1 MAEFLT
7 LSEAVRTHV
16 HDGDLIA
23 MEGFSHL
30 IPFAAA
36 HEIIRQGRRDL
47 RLARMTPDLIYDQ
60 LVGAGCTSRLIFS
73 WGGNPGV
80 GSLHRIRDAIE
91 NAWPGPLT
99 IDERSHAAMAHA
111 YHAGASGLPFA
122 IYRGDLANDIQKV
135 NPQLRTVT
143 CPYTDQVLTTVPAMR
158 PDVAIVHAHRADRAG
173 NVFLEGIL
181 GVIKEAVLAAE
192 RTIITVEEVVDDL
205 RSPSPNSIVL
215 PSWVVSAIAVVPRGA
230 APSYVQGAYGRD
242 NAFYRAWDGISRD
255 RDRFTA
261 WLDANVHAR
270 TDG

>member
-16 HDGDLIA
+16 HDGDLVA

-47 RLARMTPDLIYDQ
+47 SLARMTPDLIYDQ
-60 LVGAGCTSRLIFS
+60 LVGAGCASRLIFS

-91 NAWPGPLT
+91 NAWPGPLA
-99 IDERSHAAMAHA
+99 IDERSHAAMSHA

-122 IYRGDLANDIQKV
+122 MYRGDLANDLQKV

-143 CPYTDQVLTTVPAMR
+143 CPYTGQVLTTVPAMR
-158 PDVAIVHAHRADRAG
+158 PDVAIVHAHRADRQG

-181 GVIKEAVLAAE
+181 GVIKEAVLASQ
-192 RTIITVEEVVDDL
+192 RTIVTVEEVVDDL
-205 RSPSPNSIVL
+205 CSPSPNSIVL
-215 PSWVVSAIAVVPRGA
+215 PSWIISAIAVVPSGA

-242 NAFYRAWDGISRD
+242 NAFYLAWDEISRD
-255 RDRFTA
+255 RDRFNS

-270 TDG
+270 TEA

>member
-16 HDGDLIA
+16 HDGDLVA

-47 RLARMTPDLIYDQ
+47 SLARMTPDLIYDQ
-60 LVGAGCTSRLIFS
+60 LVGAGCASRLIFS

-91 NAWPGPLT
+91 NAWPGPLA

-122 IYRGDLANDIQKV
+122 MYRGDLANDLQKV

-143 CPYTDQVLTTVPAMR
+143 CPYTGQVLTTVPAMR
-158 PDVAIVHAHRADRAG
+158 PDVAIVHAHRADRQG

-181 GVIKEAVLAAE
+181 GVIKEAVLASQ
-192 RTIITVEEVVDDL
+192 RTIVTVEEVVDDL
-205 RSPSPNSIVL
+205 CSPSPNSIVL
-215 PSWVVSAIAVVPRGA
+215 PSWIISAIAVVPSGA

-242 NAFYRAWDGISRD
+242 NAFYLAWDEISRD
-255 RDRFTA
+255 RDRFNS

-270 TDG
+270 TEA